1 MELSIF
7 SCKDVLPKRAVA
19 LQILG
24 YSTISVLREL
34 FEQEPS
40 IHFKDLEDF
49 ESAVESVNILP
60 EVWEKARGQNIFAE
74 KEKIEIFAFLRSIE
88 ANLLAPEDLELCETQ
103 ITNYIIMAPEPV
115 QISRELFENGE
126 LSKEK
131 SETIMKLFNEPKQP
145 SLPLPEPSL
154 PLPQPSLARGRSKT
168 LRVKGRRGL
177 TPMKPSKKKIHKTNT
192 N

>member
-7 SCKDVLPKRAVA
+7 TCKDVIPKRAIA

-24 YSTISVLREL
+24 YSTISILREL

-49 ESAVESVNILP
+49 ESAIESVNILP
-60 EVWEKARGQNIFAE
+60 EVWEKIRGQNIFAE

-88 ANLLAPEDLELCETQ
+88 ANLLAPENLELCETQ

-131 SETIMKLFNEPKQP
+131 SEAIMGVFMEPQP
-145 SLPLPEPSL
+145 SLPLP
-154 PLPQPSLARGRSKT
+154 RGRHISRSKT

>member
-7 SCKDVLPKRAVA
+7 SCKDVIPKRAVA

-34 FEQEPS
+34 FEQEPAT
-40 IHFKDLEDF
+40 HFKELEDF
-49 ESAVESVNILP
+49 ESFIESVNILP
-60 EVWEKARGQNIFAE
+60 EVWEKIRGQNIFAE
-74 KEKIEIFAFLRSIE
+74 KEKVEIFAFLQSIE
-88 ANLLAPEDLELCETQ
+88 SNLLAPEDLELYESQ
-103 ITNYIIMAPEPV
+103 ITNYIIMAPEVV

-131 SETIMKLFNEPKQP
+131 SEAIMALFVEQSSMPLPQP
-145 SLPLPEPSL
+145 SLPLP
-154 PLPQPSLARGRSKT
+154 QARGRSKT

-177 TPMKPSKKKIHKTNT
+177 TPMKPSKKKTHKTNT

>member
-1 MELSIF
+1 
-7 SCKDVLPKRAVA
+7 
-19 LQILG
+19 
-24 YSTISVLREL
+24 
-34 FEQEPS
+34 
-40 IHFKDLEDF
+40 
-49 ESAVESVNILP
+49 
-60 EVWEKARGQNIFAE
+60 
-74 KEKIEIFAFLRSIE
+74 
-88 ANLLAPEDLELCETQ
+88 
-103 ITNYIIMAPEPV
+103 MAPEPV

>member
-1 MELSIF
+1 M
-7 SCKDVLPKRAVA
+7 PKRAVA

-24 YSTISVLREL
+24 YSTISILREL

-49 ESAVESVNILP
+49 DSAIESVNILP
-60 EVWEKARGQNIFAE
+60 EVWEKIHGQNIFAE

-103 ITNYIIMAPEPV
+103 ITNYIIMAPEAV

-131 SETIMKLFNEPKQP
+131 SEAIMGLFNEPQQL
-145 SLPLPEPSL
+145 S
-154 PLPQPSLARGRSKT
+154 LPQPSQARGRSKT

-177 TPMKPSKKKIHKTNT
+177 TPMKPSKKKIHKPKTN
-192 N
+192 